1 MGSSSSSG
9 PPAGRGGKPSEGSD
23 PLWGVDVAELVRDAQ
38 RGDVLAMSRLLD
50 VLTPYVGRICGAV
63 ALQAGEGAAQEELLC
78 VFRQLRSLPGPNALY
93 AWVGKTAVREAPR
106 AGLGGGRPG
115 SAA

>member
-63 ALQAGEGAAQEELLC
+63 ALQAGAAPGQRTLAC
-78 VFRQLRSLPGPNALY
+78 AFRQPRSLPGPDAPLAL
-93 AWVGKTAVREAPR
+93 ARPDRVR
-106 AGLGGGRPG
+106 
-115 SAA
+115 